1 MSQFTDFGLDSALLK
16 AIGELGFENPMPIQE
31 QTIPVLLA
39 QDVDFVGLAQ
49 TGTGKTAAF
58 GLPLLQK
65 IDASQRSVQA
75 LILCP
80 TRELCMQITKDL
92 RNYAKYIPEI
102 LIVPVYGG
110 ASIELQF
117 KDLAKKPQIIV
128 ATPGRLRDM
137 IRRNKVDFTNVHTM
151 ILDEADEMLNMGFQ
165 EEVDD
170 ILEYMPKERNTMLFS
185 ATMPKEVE
193 AILNKYMT
201 DPVKVAVGE
210 RNSGTANVD
219 HRYYMMAAKDR
230 YAVLKRIIDYTP
242 SIYGIIFCRTKL
254 ETQEVADS
262 LIQDG
267 YNAAALHGDLSQAMR
282 DNVMD
287 HFRKRSLQLLV
298 ATDVAAR
305 GIDVKELTH
314 IINYNLPDDIETYVH
329 RSGRTGRADKRG
341 ICISLI
347 HLREK
352 HKIKQIEKIVGR
364 PIERALIPTGKEVCE
379 KQLFNH
385 IDRIEHV
392 DINRED
398 IDDYLPVIFKKLEW
412 MSREEL
418 ITRMVA
424 LNFNRFLDYYKDAV
438 DLNAD
443 EKAEKKDKQERKK
456 EREHRDET
464 MKRLYFGVGKNDHVL
479 PQKIIGKINDVT
491 HTKNIP
497 VGRID
502 LFGDYSYVDV
512 DESFVPMILECFSDP
527 RKNPKGIVVE
537 VAKDQPKRE
546 KRTFAERKEG
556 GEKKTRN
563 ERFEDDHREEV
574 HTEDAFEKKSKRKS
588 KDFDEDKPKYKVERS
603 RDGHEWLDPDWREH
617 LDDVEVFLDDDDVRP
632 SRKKRNEERGF
643 GSKKESGSKKEKS
656 SSSKKSARSSGSKKE
671 SRSGGFRSSDYD
683 IGPRSSRGSSSR
695 ESGRGRRGAAR
706 HEEPSYYSPK
716 RRGGKR
722 K

>member
-1 MSQFTDFGLDSALLK
+1 MSQFTDFGLNPALLR
-16 AIGELGFENPMPIQE
+16 AIKELGFENPMPIQE
-31 QTIPVLLA
+31 QTIPVLLE

-58 GLPLLQK
+58 GLPLLNK
-65 IDASQRSVQA
+65 IDAEQRCIQA

-80 TRELCMQITKDL
+80 TRELCMQITRDL
-92 RNYAKYIPEI
+92 RNYARYIPEI

-137 IRRNKVDFTNVHTM
+137 IRRNRVDFTNVKTM

-170 ILEYMPKERNTMLFS
+170 ILEYMPKEGRHTMLFS

-219 HRYYMMAAKDR
+219 HIYYMMAAKDR
-230 YAVLKRIIDYTP
+230 YSVLKRIIDYTP

-254 ETQEVADS
+254 ETQEIADN

-267 YNAAALHGDLSQAMR
+267 YNAAALHGDLSQGMR

-341 ICISLI
+341 ICLSLI
-347 HLREK
+347 NLREK
-352 HKIKQIEKIVGR
+352 SKIKKIEKIVGR
-364 PIERALIPTGKEVCE
+364 PFEKAMIPTGKEVCE

-392 DINRED
+392 DINREE
-398 IDDYLPVIFKKLEW
+398 IDDYLPVVFRKLDW

-438 DLNAD
+438 DLNVT
-443 EKAEKKDKQERKK
+443 EREEKKDRKERQI

-464 MKRLYFGVGKNDHVL
+464 MKRLYFGMGKNDHIL

-491 HTKNIP
+491 RSKNIP
-497 VGRID
+497 IGRID
-502 LFGDYSYVDV
+502 LYPDFSYVDV
-512 DESFVPMILECFSDP
+512 EESFVPLILECFADP
-527 RKNPKGIVVE
+527 HSNPRGIVVE
-537 VAKDQPKRE
+537 VAKEQP
-546 KRTFAERKEG
+546 ERKKASG
-556 GEKKTRN
+556 GEKKGSV
-563 ERFEDDHREEV
+563 ERKERKERRERDEFREKRERRDD
-574 HTEDAFEKKSKRKS
+574 DFAEKKSKKKKKERDDDRPYYKS
-588 KDFDEDKPKYKVERS
+588 ERS
-603 RDGHEWLDPDWREH
+603 RDGREWLEPDWKEH
-617 LDDVEVFLDDDDVRP
+617 LDDIEVFIDDDDRP
-632 SRKKRNEERGF
+632 SRKQRNAERGF
-643 GSKKESGSKKEKS
+643 GAKKGSGSASSRGS
-656 SSSKKSARSSGSKKE
+656 SSRGGSSRGGS
-671 SRSGGFRSSDYD
+671 SRGS
-683 IGPRSSRGSSSR
+683 SSRGSSSR
-695 ESGRGRRGAAR
+695 ESGRGRRGASRYEDDFYAPR
-706 HEEPSYYSPK
+706 
-716 RRGGKR
+716 RRGGGR
-722 K
+722 RR

>member
-1 MSQFTDFGLDSALLK
+1 MK
-16 AIGELGFENPMPIQE
+16 AIEELGFENPMPIQE
-31 QTIPVLLA
+31 QTIPVLLE

-65 IDASQRSVQA
+65 IDASQRCVQA

-92 RNYAKYIPEI
+92 QHYAKYIPEI

-110 ASIELQF
+110 ASIEVQF
-117 KDLAKKPQIIV
+117 KELARKPQIIV

-137 IRRNKVDFTNVHTM
+137 IRRNRVDFTNVKTM
-151 ILDEADEMLNMGFQ
+151 VLDEADEMLNMGFQ

-170 ILEYMPKERNTMLFS
+170 ILEYMPKEGRNTMLFS

-219 HRYYMMAAKDR
+219 HKYYMMAAKDR
-230 YAVLKRIIDYTP
+230 YSVLKRIIDYTP

-254 ETQEVADS
+254 ETQEIADS

-305 GIDVKELTH
+305 GIDVRELTH

-341 ICISLI
+341 ICISLV

-352 HKIKQIEKIVGR
+352 HKIRQIEKIVGR
-364 PIERALIPTGKEVCE
+364 PIERAMIPTGKEVCE

-398 IDDYLPVIFKKLEW
+398 IDDFLPVIFKKLEW

-424 LNFNRFLDYYKDAV
+424 LNFNRFLDYYKNAI
-438 DLNAD
+438 DLNVD
-443 EKAEKKDKQERKK
+443 EKDAKKDKSERKK
-456 EREHRDET
+456 ERDRMDQT
-464 MKRLYFGVGKNDHVL
+464 MKRLYFGVGKNDHIL

-491 HTKNIP
+491 CSKNIP
-497 VGRID
+497 IGRID
-502 LFGDYSYVDV
+502 LFADYSYVDV
-512 DESFVPMILECFSDP
+512 EDSFVPMILECFSDP

-537 VAKDQPKRE
+537 VAKEQPKRE
-546 KRTFAERKEG
+546 LKEAKKDFDHKDR
-556 GEKKTRN
+556 GEKKP
-563 ERFEDDHREEV
+563 REERKPQ
-574 HTEDAFEKKSKRKS
+574 EEEMFEKKSKKKS
-588 KDFDEDKPKYKVERS
+588 KVFDDEKPKYKVERS
-603 RDGHEWLDPDWREH
+603 RDGHEWLDPSWREH
-617 LDDVEVFLDDDDVRP
+617 LDDIDVFFDEDDARP

-643 GSKKESGSKKEKS
+643 GAKKEKG
-656 SSSKKSARSSGSKKE
+656 SSSKKGSRSSGSESKKS
-671 SRSGGFRSSDYD
+671 SRSTGFRSSDYD
-683 IGPRSSRGSSSR
+683 IDGPRSSRGSSSKR
-695 ESGRGRRGAAR
+695 SSSKESGRGRRGAAR
-706 HEEPSYYSPK
+706 NAEPSYYSPK

-722 K
+722 R